1 MAKKKIIALFVMAAL
16 LVTAALPVLV
26 ACNDKADV
34 TGKGVERPENI
45 FTDDIDT
52 VDSDN
57 LATGAQITASSAAET
72 AANVLDGNTE
82 TAWTAENT
90 SGQFLE
96 ITFSEPVSFNT
107 VVLRENGN
115 YITGFRFEVPDGDGW
130 REIYRQDRMERYR
143 YCTFDAV
150 ETDSIR
156 IVIDGV
162 NEGREI
168 SVAEVEVYNVAPKT
182 YAEEFR
188 VFAYYNVND
197 FKSPALDET
206 ELGKQL
212 GVITDL
218 ILFEYVYW
226 DKDGNLTFTQ
236 EDKNA
241 EDYDPTSTAY
251 LESVIA
257 FVKKLNPEVRIC
269 LDILPGNKA
278 EHGLPGCTENLVAN
292 IAELVRDLDIDG
304 VEFDWEY
311 PTNIAE
317 WVAYGDMMLALKA
330 EIGGE
335 GRYVSVALSNF
346 NVGFTAEQIAG
357 IDYVQI
363 MGYDRFDP
371 DGNNS
376 SFRSGA
382 YSSMRYFVNIGFKP
396 SQLVLGLPAY
406 GRPDGWQTIWTNYD
420 YSSQWSEEND
430 DTRVSATQ
438 DFSTPYT
445 YWDNI
450 QWLHYTGTDLDG
462 GTYDNAL
469 LKSWVNG
476 AALVADKTAYV
487 IEQGFA
493 GVMLWRE
500 STDYAWDAVDGNGM
514 PLSALRSIYDTACD
528 RIVGYGENA

>member
-1 MAKKKIIALFVMAAL
+1 MAKKKIIALLVMAAL

-57 LATGAQITASSAAET
+57 LAAGAQVTVTSAEENAS
-72 AANVLDGNTE
+72 VLIDGDKD
-82 TAWTAENT
+82 TAWTAENPT
-90 SGQFLE
+90 GESILL
-96 ITFSEPVSFNT
+96 SFGKTVTVNT

-206 ELGKQL
+206 ELSKQL

-257 FVKKLNPEVRIC
+257 FIKKLNPDVRIC

-292 IAELVRDLDIDG
+292 IAELVRDL
-304 VEFDWEY
+304 
-311 PTNIAE
+311 
-317 WVAYGDMMLALKA
+317 
-330 EIGGE
+330 
-335 GRYVSVALSNF
+335 
-346 NVGFTAEQIAG
+346 TA
-357 IDYVQI
+357 
-363 MGYDRFDP
+363 
-371 DGNNS
+371 
-376 SFRSGA
+376 
-382 YSSMRYFVNIGFKP
+382 
-396 SQLVLGLPAY
+396 
-406 GRPDGWQTIWTNYD
+406 T
-420 YSSQWSEEND
+420 
-430 DTRVSATQ
+430 
-438 DFSTPYT
+438 
-445 YWDNI
+445 
-450 QWLHYTGTDLDG
+450 
-462 GTYDNAL
+462 
-469 LKSWVNG
+469 
-476 AALVADKTAYV
+476 
-487 IEQGFA
+487 
-493 GVMLWRE
+493 
-500 STDYAWDAVDGNGM
+500 
-514 PLSALRSIYDTACD
+514 
-528 RIVGYGENA
+528 

>member
-1 MAKKKIIALFVMAAL
+1 MAKKKIIALLVMAAL
-16 LVTAALPVLV
+16 LVTAAVPVLV

-34 TGKGVERPENI
+34 TDKGVERPENI

-52 VDSDN
+52 VDSAN
-57 LATGAQITASSAAET
+57 LAAGAQVTVTSAEENAS
-72 AANVLDGNTE
+72 VLIDGDKD
-82 TAWTAENT
+82 TAWTAENA
-90 SGQFLE
+90 SGESILL
-96 ITFSEPVSFNT
+96 SFGKTVTVNT

-115 YITGFRFEVPDGDGW
+115 YITGFRFEVPDGDGNGW
-130 REIYRQDRMERYR
+130 KEIYRQDRMERYR

-162 NEGREI
+162 NEGREV

-206 ELGKQL
+206 ELSKQL

-257 FVKKLNPEVRIC
+257 FVKKLNRDVRIC

-292 IAELVRDLDIDG
+292 IAELVRDLGIDG

-311 PTNIAE
+311 PTNTAE

-346 NVGFTAEQIAG
+346 NVGFTEEQIAG

-382 YSSMRYFVNIGFKP
+382 YLPMRYFINLGFKP
-396 SQLVLGLPAY
+396 SQLVAGMPAY
-406 GRPDGWQTIWTNYD
+406 GRPDNETVGEYWTNYYHD
-420 YSSQWSEEND
+420 GGNVWAND
-430 DTRVSATQ
+430 DRTQ
-438 DFSTPYT
+438 QFTK
-445 YWDNI
+445 WDNVQYLTYAGI
-450 QWLHYTGTDLDG
+450 DMKVYVTG
-462 GTYDNAL
+462 
-469 LKSWVNG
+469 G
-476 AALVADKTAYV
+476 AMAYDKTAYA
-487 IEQGFA
+487 IEQDFA
-493 GVMLWRE
+493 GVMVFRNLI
-500 STDYAWDAVDGNGM
+500 DYPFDDD
-514 PLSALRSIYDTACD
+514 RSVMGAIGKAIEE
-528 RIVGYGENA
+528 RIAQ

>member
-57 LATGAQITASSAAET
+57 LAAGAQVTVTSAEENAS
-72 AANVLDGNTE
+72 VLIDGDKD
-82 TAWTAENT
+82 TAWTAENAT
-90 SGQFLE
+90 GESILL
-96 ITFSEPVSFNT
+96 SFGKTVTVNT

-206 ELGKQL
+206 EFSKQL

-269 LDILPGNKA
+269 LDILPGKKA

-311 PTNIAE
+311 PTNTAE

-371 DGNNS
+371 DGNNA

-382 YSSMRYFVNIGFKP
+382 YLPMRYFINLGFKP
-396 SQLVLGLPAY
+396 SQLVAGMPAY
-406 GRPDGWQTIWTNYD
+406 GRPDNETVGEYWTNYYHD
-420 YSSQWSEEND
+420 GGNVWANED
-430 DTRVSATQ
+430 RTQ
-438 DFSTPYT
+438 PFTK
-445 YWDNI
+445 WDNVQYLTYAGI
-450 QWLHYTGTDLDG
+450 DMKVYVTG
-462 GTYDNAL
+462 
-469 LKSWVNG
+469 G
-476 AALVADKTAYV
+476 AMAYDKTAYA
-487 IEQGFA
+487 IEQDFA
-493 GVMLWRE
+493 GVMVFRNLI
-500 STDYAWDAVDGNGM
+500 DYPFNDD
-514 PLSALRSIYDTACD
+514 RSVMGAIGKAIEE
-528 RIVGYGENA
+528 RIAQ

>member
-57 LATGAQITASSAAET
+57 LAAGAQVTVTSAEENAS
-72 AANVLDGNTE
+72 VLIDGDKD
-82 TAWTAENT
+82 TAWTAENAT
-90 SGQFLE
+90 GEYIIL
-96 ITFSEPVSFNT
+96 SFGKTVTVNT

-115 YITGFRFEVPDGDGW
+115 YITGFRFEVPDGDGNGW
-130 REIYRQDRMERYR
+130 KEIYRQDRMERYR

-206 ELGKQL
+206 ELSKQL

-304 VEFDWEY
+304 AEFDWEY
-311 PTNIAE
+311 PTNTAE

-382 YSSMRYFVNIGFKP
+382 YLPMRYFINLGFKP
-396 SQLVLGLPAY
+396 SQLVAGMPAY
-406 GRPDGWQTIWTNYD
+406 GRPDNETVGEYWTNYYHD
-420 YSSQWSEEND
+420 GGNVWANED
-430 DTRVSATQ
+430 RTQ
-438 DFSTPYT
+438 QFTK
-445 YWDNI
+445 WDNVQYLTYAGI
-450 QWLHYTGTDLDG
+450 DMKVYVTG
-462 GTYDNAL
+462 
-469 LKSWVNG
+469 G
-476 AALVADKTAYV
+476 AMAYDKTAYA
-487 IEQGFA
+487 IEQDFA
-493 GVMLWRE
+493 GVMVFRNLI
-500 STDYAWDAVDGNGM
+500 DYPFDDD
-514 PLSALRSIYDTACD
+514 RSVMGAIGKAIEE
-528 RIVGYGENA
+528 RIAQ